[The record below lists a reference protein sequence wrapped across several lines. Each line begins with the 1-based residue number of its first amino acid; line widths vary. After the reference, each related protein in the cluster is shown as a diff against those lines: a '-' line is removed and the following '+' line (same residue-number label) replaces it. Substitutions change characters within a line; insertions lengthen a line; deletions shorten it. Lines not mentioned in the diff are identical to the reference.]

1 MANARE
7 KFISWVGSFNYACTR
22 LTHSCKMVKDNLIWE
37 ENYSG
42 DEFSREVY
50 VNDNGQVVLVIEPA
64 CGYDMFEIR
73 KDKHIILNEE
83 QVEFIVLNSGWDWAK
98 FLVVVSYGDIKVSFT
113 VEFQY
118 NENDFSWEQ
127 DYDDEE
133 EEEEEEEYEDYYERM
148 ASYIPA

>member
-7 KFISWVGSFNYACTR
+7 KFIGWVGSFNYAGTR

-37 ENYSG
+37 EDYSG

-50 VNDNGQVVLVIEPA
+50 VNDNGQVVLVVEPA
-64 CGYDMFEIR
+64 CGYGMFESR
-73 KDKHIILNEE
+73 KDKHVILNEE

-118 NENDFSWEQ
+118 NEDDYSWEQ

-133 EEEEEEEYEDYYERM
+133 EEEEEEYEDYYAEM
-148 ASYIPA
+148 ASYIPC